1 MQISSQGKIF
11 FYLLLAFVFVLT
23 FVLLEPYL
31 GVVIFSVVVV
41 VVTKPLFDLILRWVG
56 GHKGIATTF
65 TIVAL
70 GLAVL
75 IPLLFVIN
83 ITVEQASVLAD
94 DVSAL
99 VAGNNANLTDII
111 EELNQILA
119 KMPYVQYQLSED
131 QILEA
136 VRKMVGPV
144 SGYVAERA
152 ISLGGRIC

>member
-11 FYLLLAFVFVLT
+11 FYLMLAFVFIVT
-23 FVLLEPYL
+23 FVLLKPYL
-31 GVVIFSVVVV
+31 GVIVFSVVVV

-56 GHKGIATTF
+56 NRKGAATTI
-65 TIVAL
+65 TIIVL

-83 ITVEQASVLAD
+83 ITVSQASVLAD
-94 DVSAL
+94 DLSAL
-99 VAGNNANLTDII
+99 VAGRNDNLTDII
-111 EELNQILA
+111 EEINLILA
-119 KMPYVQYQLSED
+119 KIPYVNYQLSED

-152 ISLGGRIC
+152 ISLGRIC